1 MSLYVSFHFARVP
14 RTALKPETFIATIF
28 LLVVLLVPA
37 QVNAALINI
46 NTAGSEELQTLDGI
60 GEVKAQAIID
70 YRETYGSFAKKEDIM
85 NVSGIGEVTYNNIK
99 NDITV
104 GTSGDGDTDDNS
116 ESYTSSTTT
125 TSKSSVKEPRVP
137 VGGLVIYAPE
147 IGYVNQSIKF
157 DAEPTDGTDG
167 RLIRYQWNF
176 GDAAT
181 ADSKSPEHSYA
192 YPGTYVVIVESY
204 YDKKEVTARHEINI
218 LSAAVTLVRNLNGDV
233 TVKNENSHEI
243 DLDGMKL
250 VGQSVFEF
258 PEYTILMPGKS
269 LVISNSKLDAGAN
282 NVVTL
287 HDEFG
292 NVMASTYK
300 PLAAAPARVTSVA
313 SHKNQAQDLTITD
326 DRETATTS
334 VNANESVNVA
344 TDTEAG
350 LNLQSAAAGE
360 AGRRLPEGSLPYLGL
375 IGVISLSLLAL
386 YGSRS
391 NVTK

>member
-1 MSLYVSFHFARVP
+1 MIRA
-14 RTALKPETFIATIF
+14 AL
-28 LLVVLLVPA
+28 LLVVFSVMILIPGISF
-37 QVNAALINI
+37 AALVNI
-46 NTAGSEELQTLDGI
+46 NSAGSEELQTLTGI

-104 GTSGDGDTDDNS
+104 GTSEDDGADNTG
-116 ESYTSSTTT
+116 ESTASSSATA
-125 TSKSSVKEPRVP
+125 SKSSIKEPRIP

-167 RLIRYQWNF
+167 RLIRYKWNF
-176 GDAAT
+176 GDATT
-181 ADSKSPEHSYA
+181 AGIKSPEHSYA
-192 YPGTYVVIVESY
+192 YAGTYVVMVESY

-218 LSAAVTLVRNLNGDV
+218 LSVAVSLSRNLNGDV

-243 DLDGMKL
+243 DLGKMKL

-258 PEYTILMPGKS
+258 PKYTILMPGKS

-282 NVVTL
+282 SVVTL

-292 NVMASTYK
+292 NIMASTYK
-300 PLAAAPARVTSVA
+300 PVTIVPAHITSVA
-313 SHKNQAQDLTITD
+313 VYTNSTQDFPIIN
-326 DRETATTS
+326 DRETSTTS
-334 VNANESVNVA
+334 LEANESVNEAVE
-344 TDTEAG
+344 TETG
-350 LNLQSAAAGE
+350 LNSQSAAAGE

-375 IGVISLSLLAL
+375 IGVISLGFLAI
-386 YGSRS
+386 YGSKL
-391 NVTK
+391 T